1 MPIPRVQ
8 LSVLAIL
15 ALIGGFLA
23 PGVRADEAPKLA
35 PQILDAVVKLRAHVP
50 GDARTA
56 PFLGTE
62 REGSGVLIDAGGL
75 IVTIGYLI
83 TEAMGVE
90 VVGPGGKSVPATVIG
105 FDSESGLGLVRA
117 GQKLEAKPLPL
128 GSAKALMEKQ
138 PVLIAAFG
146 GIEAAQ
152 PAVVVSRRPFA
163 GYWEYLLDEAIF
175 TAPPHL
181 NWSGAAL
188 IAPDGKLLGI
198 GSLIVGDAKKGE
210 EPTPGNMFVPIDLL
224 KPNLADLL
232 ASGRPGAAARPWL
245 GVNAQEVGGRIVVT
259 RVSPEGPAEKAGII
273 RGDTVRSIGGRPV
286 NDLADL
292 WQRLWA
298 QGPAGSEVRLG
309 VSHGASEPH
318 DVTVKTIDRYQY
330 LKLDTTY

>member
-1 MPIPRVQ
+1 MNIPRVR
-8 LSVLAIL
+8 LSVLAALPLVLGL
-15 ALIGGFLA
+15 AALPA
-23 PGVRADEAPKLA
+23 RADEAPKLS
-35 PQILDAVVKLRAHVP
+35 PQILDAVVKLRAQVP
-50 GDARTA
+50 SDARTA

-62 REGSGVLIDAGGL
+62 REGSGVLIDSGGL

-90 VVGPGGKSVPATVIG
+90 VTAPGGKPVPATVVG

-117 GQKLEAKPLPL
+117 NQKLEAKPLPL
-128 GSAKALMEKQ
+128 GSAKGLKEKQ

-146 GIEAAQ
+146 GVEGAQ

-181 NWSGAAL
+181 NWSGSAL

-198 GSLIVGDAKKGE
+198 GSLIVGDAKKGDKAL
-210 EPTPGNMFVPIDLL
+210 PGNMFVPIDLL
-224 KPNLADLL
+224 KPNLGDLL
-232 ASGRPGAAARPWL
+232 ASGRPAAAPRPWL
-245 GVNAQEVGGRIVVT
+245 GINAQEVGGRIVVT
-259 RVSPEGPAEKAGII
+259 RISPEGPAEKAGIL
-273 RGDTVRSIGGRPV
+273 RGDTLRSIGGRPV
-286 NDLADL
+286 NELADL

-298 QGPAGSEVRLG
+298 QGPAGTEIRLG
-309 VSHGASEPH
+309 ISHGGSEPR
-318 DVTVKTIDRYQY
+318 DVTVKTIDRYRY